1 MVDGGSAGCMT
12 YPGLRR
18 FVVDQSSTRVLPS
31 CTVLYCTVLYWRAV
45 STGAGCQVLSWLH
58 IACHGLAGAACSG
71 EEWGPGGEV
80 DSCNVLKVEGRA
92 QQSHPPLL
100 VVMCSTR
107 RLINVSR

>member
-18 FVVDQSSTRVLPS
+18 FVVDQSSTRVLAS
-31 CTVLYCTVLYWRAV
+31 CNLLYCTVLYWRAV
-45 STGAGCQVLSWLH
+45 STGGGCQVLSWLH

-80 DSCNVLKVEGRA
+80 DSCNVLKVDGRA
-92 QQSHPPLL
+92 QQSHVPSCGD
-100 VVMCSTR
+100 VSTR

>member
-1 MVDGGSAGCMT
+1 MVPS
-12 YPGLRR
+12 
-18 FVVDQSSTRVLPS
+18 QTRVL
-31 CTVLYCTVLYWRAV
+31 A
-45 STGAGCQVLSWLH
+45 WLH
-58 IACHGLAGAACSG
+58 LACHGLAGAACSG

>member
-18 FVVDQSSTRVLPS
+18 FVVNQSSTRVLAS
-31 CTVLYCTVLYWRAV
+31 CTVLYCTVLYCTDEYRY
-45 STGAGCQVLSWLH
+45 GCQVLSWLH

-80 DSCNVLKVEGRA
+80 DSCNVLKVEH
-92 QQSHPPLL
+92 STLIHPFLW
-100 VVMCSTR
+100 
-107 RLINVSR
+107 